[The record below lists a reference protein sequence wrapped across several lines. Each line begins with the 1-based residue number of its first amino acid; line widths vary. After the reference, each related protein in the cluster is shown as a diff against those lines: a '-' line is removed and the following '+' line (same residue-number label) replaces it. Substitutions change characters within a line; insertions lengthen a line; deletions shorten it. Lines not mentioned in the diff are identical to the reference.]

1 MRALALALL
10 ALASAALA
18 AGGTDARCPRTF
30 KQASGP
36 CDPGTSYGEMCVYP
50 EGRCAC
56 VRSIPCSG
64 VPQPPGEPRWKCEA
78 KRTDGC
84 PDAQPSQGA
93 ACTKPGKKCS
103 YGDCGSTELTCDAK
117 TKKWL
122 ISGGVGPP
130 PSLPGGPL
138 PHPGPAPKP
147 EPGPAPAPAPAEKK
161 AEAQASGAKAPPTWK
176 RCPGHERFGCETR
189 SQGVAPAPGETI
201 PEVCGC
207 IPTCPSVR
215 RVLISQ
221 EAEGRWPDGTRKGSF
236 TCARDGL
243 P

>member
-1 MRALALALL
+1 MKGLALALL
-10 ALASAALA
+10 ALASTAPA
-18 AGGTDARCPRTF
+18 AGGPDARCPRTF

-36 CDPGTSYGEMCVYP
+36 CDPGTSYGEFCVYP

-64 VPQPPGEPRWKCEA
+64 VPQPPGEPRWKCETR
-78 KRTDGC
+78 RTDGC
-84 PDAQPSQGA
+84 PDAQPAQGA
-93 ACTKPGKKCS
+93 ACSKPGKKCS
-103 YGDCGSTELTCDAK
+103 FGDCGSTELTCDPK
-117 TKKWL
+117 TKRWF
-122 ISGGVGPP
+122 ISGGTAPP
-130 PSLPGGPL
+130 PSVPHGPL

-147 EPGPAPAPAPAEKK
+147 EPGPAPAEKK
-161 AEAQASGAKAPPTWK
+161 AEEWKHCPRAQ
-176 RCPGHERFGCETR
+176 HFGCEPR

-207 IPTCPSVR
+207 LPTCPSFR
-215 RVLISQ
+215 SVLISQ
-221 EAEGRWPDGTRKGSF
+221 EIEGHWPDGTRKGTF